1 MTKFYATFVFLFA
14 FLEVNG
20 IQVLLTKNDKP
31 YCFNFQADPHT
42 VLTLDYLVTGVN
54 PENVV
59 FEATQN
65 GKIIS

>member
-1 MTKFYATFVFLFA
+1 MSGQKTKVYAMFLFLIA
-14 FLEVNG
+14 LMKTGVDG
-20 IQVLLTKNDKP
+20 IQVLLTKNDSP

-59 FEATQN
+59 FEAT
-65 GKIIS
+65 